1 MSGILA
7 DLAQHGFLRNAL
19 LGGILTSV
27 VCGVVGS
34 LAVVRKMG
42 YVAGGVAHAS
52 LGGIGAALLF
62 GASSL
67 WGASAAAVAGALLLG
82 WMTLRGRE
90 NEDTAISALWS
101 VGMAAGVV
109 CLSRVD
115 GYAVDPSTFLFGN
128 ILLIPADELL
138 AAGIID
144 AAALAVAIL
153 LYHPFKLC
161 AFDEEL
167 ARIQGLPVAALH
179 LLLMTLLALVVVALI
194 QVVGLLMVIALLTLP
209 AATARRF
216 SRSLSGMMV
225 RAAAVGS
232 ACTAVG
238 LLVAWD
244 RNLPAGAT
252 IILLAGGVYFGAVLL
267 QRLKPHRG
275 ER

>member
-1 MSGILA
+1 MTGLLA
-7 DLAQHGFLRNAL
+7 DLAQHDFLRNAL
-19 LGGILTSV
+19 LAGLLTSV
-27 VCGVVGS
+27 ACGIVGS
-34 LAVVRKMG
+34 LATVRRMG

-67 WGASAAAVAGALLLG
+67 LGAAAASVAGALLLG

-101 VGMAAGVV
+101 IGMALGVV

-128 ILLIPADELL
+128 ILLVPRAELF
-138 AAGIID
+138 AAGILD
-144 AAALAVAIL
+144 LVVAAVVVL
-153 LYHPFKLC
+153 LYRPLEIC

-179 LLLMTLLALVVVALI
+179 LLLMVLLALAVTALI

-216 SRSLSGMMV
+216 ARSLSGMMV
-225 RAAAVGS
+225 RASAIGA
-232 ACTAVG
+232 ACTTAG
-238 LLVAWD
+238 LLLSWTCD
-244 RNLPAGAT
+244 LPAGAT
-252 IILLAGGVYFGAVLL
+252 TILLTGAVYFGALL
-267 QRLKPHRG
+267 LRRG

>member
-1 MSGILA
+1 
-7 DLAQHGFLRNAL
+7 
-19 LGGILTSV
+19 
-27 VCGVVGS
+27 
-34 LAVVRKMG
+34 MG

-67 WGASAAAVAGALLLG
+67 LGAAAASVAGALLLG

-101 VGMAAGVV
+101 IGMALGVV

-128 ILLIPADELL
+128 ILLVPKAELL
-138 AAGIID
+138 AAGILD
-144 AAALAVAIL
+144 LVVVAAVAL
-153 LYHPFKLC
+153 LFRPLEVC

-179 LLLMTLLALVVVALI
+179 LLLMVLLALVVTALI

-216 SRSLSGMMV
+216 ARSLSGMMV
-225 RAAAVGS
+225 RASAIGA
-232 ACTAVG
+232 ACTTAG
-238 LLVAWD
+238 LLLSWTCD
-244 RNLPAGAT
+244 LPAGAAT
-252 IILLAGGVYFGAVLL
+252 ILLTGGVYFCALL
-267 QRLKPHRG
+267 LRRG
-275 ER
+275 VR